1 MEVELGANLKTKGTF
16 SKLYT
21 WLPIILLFVS
31 VLNEFDFNYLKIE
44 YFSFNFPFIL
54 IFFFTLKDFKH
65 FDYLFVFVA
74 GLLNDTVVG
83 LPLGISSMSY
93 ILICIFA
100 TYLRNITISPNLIK
114 DWFYFLFIISL
125 INSINFSV
133 LFLFFSYELDIT
145 LFIVNNFFTFLFY
158 IIFSIFF
165 KRYLKSLDD

>member
-1 MEVELGANLKTKGTF
+1 MIKFEKKNLLYKI
-16 SKLYT
+16 YT
-21 WLPIILLFVS
+21 WLPILVLFTS
-31 VLNEFDFNYLKIE
+31 VFNEFDLNYLNID

-54 IFFFTLKDFKH
+54 VFYFALKEYQR
-65 FDYLFVFVA
+65 FDYFLVFLA
-74 GLLNDTVVG
+74 GLVNDTVVG
-83 LPLGISSMSY
+83 LPLGLSSLSY

-125 INSINFSV
+125 INSINYSV

-158 IIFSIFF
+158 IVFSIFF

>member
-1 MEVELGANLKTKGTF
+1 MIRFQKKNIFYKV
-16 SKLYT
+16 YT
-21 WLPIILLFVS
+21 WLPILALFIS
-31 VLNEFDFNYLKIE
+31 VFNEFDFNYLNID

-54 IFFFTLKDFKH
+54 IFYFALKAYQR
-65 FDYLFVFVA
+65 FDYFLVFLA
-74 GLLNDTVVG
+74 GLFNDTVVG

-165 KRYLKSLDD
+165 KRYLKSLND

>member
-1 MEVELGANLKTKGTF
+1 MIRFQKKNLLYKI
-16 SKLYT
+16 YT
-21 WLPIILLFVS
+21 WLPILVLFIS
-31 VLNEFDFNYLKIE
+31 VFNEFDLNYLNID

-54 IFFFTLKDFKH
+54 IFYFALKAYQR
-65 FDYLFVFVA
+65 FDYFLVFLA
-74 GLLNDTVVG
+74 GLFNDTVVG

-100 TYLRNITISPNLIK
+100 TYLRNITISPNLMK

>member
-1 MEVELGANLKTKGTF
+1 MIRFQKKNLLYKI
-16 SKLYT
+16 YT
-21 WLPIILLFVS
+21 WLPILALYIS
-31 VLNEFDFNYLKIE
+31 VFNEFDLNYLNID
-44 YFSFNFPFIL
+44 YFSLNFPFIL
-54 IFFFTLKDFKH
+54 IFYFALKAYQR
-65 FDYLFVFVA
+65 FDYFLVFLA
-74 GLLNDTVVG
+74 GLFNDTVVG

-145 LFIVNNFFTFLFY
+145 LFLVNNFFTFLFY

>member
-1 MEVELGANLKTKGTF
+1 MIRFQKKNLIY
-16 SKLYT
+16 KLYT
-21 WLPIILLFVS
+21 WLPILALFIS
-31 VLNEFDFNYLKIE
+31 VFNEFDLNYLNID

-54 IFFFTLKDFKH
+54 IFYFALKEYQR
-65 FDYLFVFVA
+65 FDYFLVFLA
-74 GLLNDTVVG
+74 GLVNDTVVG
-83 LPLGISSMSY
+83 LPLGLSSLSY

-125 INSINFSV
+125 INSINYSV

-145 LFIVNNFFTFLFY
+145 LFIVNNFFTFVFY
-158 IIFSIFF
+158 IVFSIFF

>member
-1 MEVELGANLKTKGTF
+1 MIRCQKKNLFYKV
-16 SKLYT
+16 YT
-21 WLPIILLFVS
+21 WLPILALFIS
-31 VLNEFDFNYLKIE
+31 VFNEFDFNYLNID

-54 IFFFTLKDFKH
+54 IFYFALKAYQR
-65 FDYLFVFVA
+65 FDYFLVFLA
-74 GLLNDTVVG
+74 GLFNDTVVG
-83 LPLGISSMSY
+83 LPLGLSSLSY

-114 DWFYFLFIISL
+114 EWFYFLFIISL

>member
-1 MEVELGANLKTKGTF
+1 MIRFAKTNYLYKV
-16 SKLYT
+16 YT
-21 WLPIILLFVS
+21 WLPILALFIS
-31 VLNEFDFNYLKIE
+31 VFNEFDLNYLDID

-54 IFFFTLKDFKH
+54 IFYFSLKEYH
-65 FDYLFVFVA
+65 RFDYLLVFIA
-74 GLLNDTVVG
+74 GLVNDTVVG
-83 LPLGISSMSY
+83 LPLGLSSLSY

-125 INSINFSV
+125 INSINYSI

-165 KRYLKSLDD
+165 KRYLKNIDD

>member
-1 MEVELGANLKTKGTF
+1 VIRFQKKNLLY
-16 SKLYT
+16 KLYT
-21 WLPIILLFVS
+21 WLPILALFIS
-31 VLNEFDFNYLKIE
+31 VFNEFDLNYLNID

-54 IFFFTLKDFKH
+54 IFYFALKEYQR
-65 FDYLFVFVA
+65 FDYFLVFLA
-74 GLLNDTVVG
+74 GLVNDTVVG
-83 LPLGISSMSY
+83 LPLGLSSLSY

-125 INSINFSV
+125 INSINYSV

-145 LFIVNNFFTFLFY
+145 LFIVNNFFTFVFY
-158 IIFSIFF
+158 IVFSIFF

>member
-1 MEVELGANLKTKGTF
+1 MIKFEKKNLLYKI
-16 SKLYT
+16 YT
-21 WLPIILLFVS
+21 WLPILALFIS
-31 VLNEFDFNYLKIE
+31 VFNEFDFNYLNID

-54 IFFFTLKDFKH
+54 IFYFVLKAYH
-65 FDYLFVFVA
+65 RFDYLLVFLA
-74 GLLNDTVVG
+74 GLFNDTVVG
-83 LPLGISSMSY
+83 LPLGLSSLSY

>member
-1 MEVELGANLKTKGTF
+1 MSSLNKSPFLKIF
-16 SKLYT
+16 LSY
-21 WLPIILLFVS
+21 LPIIILFFS
-31 VLNEFDFNYLKIE
+31 VLNEFDFNYINIE

-54 IFFFTLKDFKH
+54 IFYFALKEYQR
-65 FDYLFVFVA
+65 FDYSLVFLA
-74 GLLNDTVVG
+74 GLFNDTVVG
-83 LPLGISSMSY
+83 LPLGLSSLSY

-125 INSINFSV
+125 INSINYSV

>member
-1 MEVELGANLKTKGTF
+1 MIRFQKKNLLYKI
-16 SKLYT
+16 YT
-21 WLPIILLFVS
+21 WLPILALFIS
-31 VLNEFDFNYLKIE
+31 VFNEFDFNYLNID

-54 IFFFTLKDFKH
+54 IFYFALKAYQR
-65 FDYLFVFVA
+65 FDYFLVFLA
-74 GLLNDTVVG
+74 GLFNDTVVG

-125 INSINFSV
+125 INSINFSI

>member
-1 MEVELGANLKTKGTF
+1 MIRFQKKNLFYKV
-16 SKLYT
+16 YT
-21 WLPIILLFVS
+21 WLPILALFIS
-31 VLNEFDFNYLKIE
+31 VFNEFDFNYLNID

-54 IFFFTLKDFKH
+54 IFYFALKEYQR
-65 FDYLFVFVA
+65 FDYFLVFLA
-74 GLLNDTVVG
+74 GLVNDTVVG
-83 LPLGISSMSY
+83 LPLGLSSLSY

-125 INSINFSV
+125 INSINYSV

-145 LFIVNNFFTFLFY
+145 LFIVNNFFTFVFY
-158 IIFSIFF
+158 IIFSVFF

>member
-1 MEVELGANLKTKGTF
+1 MIRFQKKNLLYKI
-16 SKLYT
+16 YT
-21 WLPIILLFVS
+21 WLPILVLFIS
-31 VLNEFDFNYLKIE
+31 VFNEFDLNYLNID

-54 IFFFTLKDFKH
+54 IFYFALKEYQR
-65 FDYLFVFVA
+65 FDYFLVFIA
-74 GLLNDTVVG
+74 GLVNDTVVG
-83 LPLGISSMSY
+83 LPLGLSSLSY

-100 TYLRNITISPNLIK
+100 SYLRNITISPNLIK

-158 IIFSIFF
+158 IVFSIFF
-165 KRYLKSLDD
+165 KRYLKSIDD